1 MLSSRPRITCGE
13 TNDIEQ
19 LLGMVKPSRIICS
32 PDKENLRLSCV
43 DVRSSVNSTMDIILK
58 EIQMKQ
64 ALLPRIIIFCKST
77 FDCAKLY
84 TYFEMNMGPDFTEPL
99 GATHSLQVCRRVD
112 MYFKGTETVVKN
124 KIVKSF
130 MKATSCLCMI
140 VKFLI

>member
-19 LLGMVKPSRIICS
+19 LLGMVNPSRIIRS

-64 ALLPRIIIFCKST
+64 ALLPRIIIII
-77 FDCAKLY
+77 
-84 TYFEMNMGPDFTEPL
+84 
-99 GATHSLQVCRRVD
+99 LQ
-112 MYFKGTETVVKN
+112 MYFR
-124 KIVKSF
+124 
-130 MKATSCLCMI
+130 LCQA
-140 VKFLI
+140 VYLL